1 MASGEMSAG
10 VAWMVVAG
18 LAGLGVGIVATNF
31 GQLITALYTFGLV
44 LGTIYRWVAFRF
56 CTSPGKKAGASV
68 LGHTDGICRAWAV
81 IIRTLT
87 RSIAQGDDPCLTSLP
102 APVRP
107 CSPDDQRAAT
117 AAQAVCCACLHD
129 HCHRPRIPAQ
139 LWRVPCHAS
148 RHRAALPLE
157 PRHHVHHSVRH
168 HVCGG
173 HCHHQ
178 GSARRGGRQEVWHR
192 DLCDAAR
199 REESVACRYA
209 PATPSRPLP

>member
-1 MASGEMSAG
+1 MALLCGNGFIVGINQIYDVDIDAVNKPFLPMASGEMSAG

-87 RSIAQGDDPCLTSLP
+87 RSIAQVDVSCLTSLP

-107 CSPDDQRAAT
+107 CSPR
-117 AAQAVCCACLHD
+117 
-129 HCHRPRIPAQ
+129 
-139 LWRVPCHAS
+139 
-148 RHRAALPLE
+148 
-157 PRHHVHHSVRH
+157 
-168 HVCGG
+168 
-173 HCHHQ
+173 
-178 GSARRGGRQEVWHR
+178 
-192 DLCDAAR
+192 
-199 REESVACRYA
+199 
-209 PATPSRPLP
+209 